1 MLTKCFQ
8 AGSLVTVKA
17 PPPFCSVIPPLP
29 SSASHC
35 SFLRWENSCWNIH
48 GGFELGNCS
57 GKAVISKTRR
67 RIFSYVFPHIVQVCA
82 RSNGSWHDQRC
93 IVVNYPNSSGV
104 GWHSTRQ
111 KCARRRRCGHAELP
125 KYSVY
130 PWIATLFTLKPMCC
144 CYKQYLVTLSHV
156 VGNVVTI
163 SCVKKNWKRWN
174 GKVYGGFIVGTRFI
188 AVYIELKKASEWYIS
203 LKLTLNISYSCTIC
217 SIWNK
222 VHFPC
227 MS

>member
-1 MLTKCFQ
+1 MQCQFSEIFWQNTGYTVLTKCFQ

-35 SFLRWENSCWNIH
+35 SFLRWENSSWNIH

-82 RSNGSWHDQRC
+82 RSNGLRHDQRC

-104 GWHSTRQ
+104 EWHSTQQ

-130 PWIATLFTLKPMCC
+130 PRIATLFTLKPMSC
-144 CYKQYLVTLSHV
+144 CYKQYLVTFRSWKCCYYIL
-156 VGNVVTI
+156 
-163 SCVKKNWKRWN
+163 CEKELLWKRWN
-174 GKVYGGFIVGTRFI
+174 GKVYGGFIVGSRFI

-203 LKLTLNISYSCTIC
+203 LKLNLNIS
-217 SIWNK
+217 
-222 VHFPC
+222 
-227 MS
+227 

>member
-67 RIFSYVFPHIVQVCA
+67 RIFSYVLPHIVQVCA

-104 GWHSTRQ
+104 EWHSTRQ

-125 KYSVY
+125 KYTVY

-163 SCVKKNWKRWN
+163 SCVKKNCY
-174 GKVYGGFIVGTRFI
+174 GKGE
-188 AVYIELKKASEWYIS
+188 IEKFMEVS
-203 LKLTLNISYSCTIC
+203 LSLVVLLLFLYQTLCC
-217 SIWNK
+217 S
-222 VHFPC
+222 
-227 MS
+227 